1 MSNKWRKR
9 FAVILSICMMICGV
23 NYVCLLYTSIKMQ
36 ICHLHHW
43 NNTSAGELPVENIE
57 QPNFI
62 CIEQQTVHSKRK
74 SDSQNQILRLH

>member
-1 MSNKWRKR
+1 MQSHKNSS
-9 FAVILSICMMICGV
+9 VL
-23 NYVCLLYTSIKMQ
+23 IKMQ
-36 ICHLHHW
+36 IFHLHHW

-74 SDSQNQILRLH
+74 SDSQNQILRLHNFFEIGRAHV